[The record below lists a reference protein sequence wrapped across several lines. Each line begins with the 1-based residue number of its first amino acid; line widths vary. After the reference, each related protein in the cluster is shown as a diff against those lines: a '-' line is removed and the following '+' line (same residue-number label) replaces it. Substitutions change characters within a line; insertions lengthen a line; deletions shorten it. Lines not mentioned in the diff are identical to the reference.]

1 MMFQNLL
8 KWRCKVGVLYNYE
21 QVESFALIGLHNLL
35 NSANKD
41 KLDLKTLKMFL
52 DPLEKLHSKEFA
64 VNYANTLLEE
74 ENKKDKK
81 LKEKNKNN
89 DIQE

>member
-1 MMFQNLL
+1 MFPNLL

-35 NSANKD
+35 NSANKN
-41 KLDLKTLKMFL
+41 KLDLKTFKMFL
-52 DPLEKLHSKEFA
+52 DPLEKLHSKEF
-64 VNYANTLLEE
+64 VVKYANKLLEE
-74 ENKKDKK
+74 ETKKDKK
-81 LKEKNKNN
+81 LKEK

>member
-41 KLDLKTLKMFL
+41 NINLNTFKMFL

-64 VNYANTLLEE
+64 VNYADKLLEE
-74 ENKKDKK
+74 ENKKRKK
-81 LKEKNKNN
+81 SE
-89 DIQE
+89 DSGVH

>member
-1 MMFQNLL
+1 MEN
-8 KWRCKVGVLYNYE
+8 LYNYE
-21 QVESFALIGLHNLL
+21 QVEAFALIGLHNLL
-35 NSANKD
+35 NSSNKD
-41 KLDLKTLKMFL
+41 NINLNTFKMFL
-52 DPLEKLHSKEFA
+52 EPLEKLHSKEFA

>member
-1 MMFQNLL
+1 M
-8 KWRCKVGVLYNYE
+8 GSLYNYK
-21 QVESFALIGLHNLL
+21 QVEAFALIGLHNLL

-41 KLDLKTLKMFL
+41 NINLNTFKMFL
-52 DPLEKLHSKEFA
+52 KPLEKLHSKEFA

>member
-1 MMFQNLL
+1 MGN
-8 KWRCKVGVLYNYE
+8 LYNYE
-21 QVESFALIGLHNLL
+21 QVEAFALIGLHNSL

-41 KLDLKTLKMFL
+41 NINLNTFKMFL
-52 DPLEKLHSKEFA
+52 KPLEKLHSKEFA

>member
-1 MMFQNLL
+1 MG
-8 KWRCKVGVLYNYE
+8 KLYDYKL
-21 QVESFALIGLHNLL
+21 VEAFALIGLHNLL

-41 KLDLKTLKMFL
+41 NINLKTFKMFL

-64 VNYANTLLEE
+64 INYANSLLEE

-81 LKEKNKNN
+81 LEEKNRN
-89 DIQE
+89 IQE

>member
-1 MMFQNLL
+1 MGN
-8 KWRCKVGVLYNYE
+8 LYNYE
-21 QVESFALIGLHNLL
+21 QVEAFALIGLHNLL

-41 KLDLKTLKMFL
+41 NINLNTIKMFL
-52 DPLEKLHSKEFA
+52 KPLEKLHSKEFA

>member
-1 MMFQNLL
+1 MGN
-8 KWRCKVGVLYNYE
+8 LYNFK
-21 QVESFALIGLHNLL
+21 QVEAFALIGLHNLL

-41 KLDLKTLKMFL
+41 NINLNTFKMFL
-52 DPLEKLHSKEFA
+52 KPLEKLHSKEFA

>member
-1 MMFQNLL
+1 M
-8 KWRCKVGVLYNYE
+8 GVLYNYE

-41 KLDLKTLKMFL
+41 KLDLKTFKMFL

-64 VNYANTLLEE
+64 VKYANKLLEE
-74 ENKKDKK
+74 ENKKRKK
-81 LKEKNKNN
+81 CE
-89 DIQE
+89 DSGVH

>member
-1 MMFQNLL
+1 MMFPNLL

-41 KLDLKTLKMFL
+41 KLDLKTFKMFL

-64 VNYANTLLEE
+64 VKYANKLLEE
-74 ENKKDKK
+74 ENKKEKK
-81 LKEKNKNN
+81 LEEKNK
-89 DIQE
+89 

>member
-1 MMFQNLL
+1 MGN
-8 KWRCKVGVLYNYE
+8 LYNYE
-21 QVESFALIGLHNLL
+21 QVEAFALIGLHNLL

-41 KLDLKTLKMFL
+41 NINLNTFKMFL
-52 DPLEKLHSKEFA
+52 KPLEKLHSKEFA

-74 ENKKDKK
+74 ENKKNKK

-89 DIQE
+89 DIQEW

>member
-1 MMFQNLL
+1 MGN
-8 KWRCKVGVLYNYE
+8 LYNYE
-21 QVESFALIGLHNLL
+21 QVEAFALIGLHNLL

-41 KLDLKTLKMFL
+41 NINLNTFKMFL
-52 DPLEKLHSKEFA
+52 KPLEKLHSKEFA

-74 ENKKDKK
+74 ENKKNKK

-89 DIQE
+89 NIQE

>member
-1 MMFQNLL
+1 MGN
-8 KWRCKVGVLYNYE
+8 LYNYE
-21 QVESFALIGLHNLL
+21 QVEAFALIGLHNLL

-41 KLDLKTLKMFL
+41 NINLNTFKMFL
-52 DPLEKLHSKEFA
+52 KPLEKLHSKEFA

-74 ENKKDKK
+74 ENKKEKK

>member
-1 MMFQNLL
+1 MGN
-8 KWRCKVGVLYNYE
+8 LYNYE
-21 QVESFALIGLHNLL
+21 QVEAFALIGLHNLL

-41 KLDLKTLKMFL
+41 NINLNTFKMFL
-52 DPLEKLHSKEFA
+52 KPLEKLHSKEFA

>member
-1 MMFQNLL
+1 MGN
-8 KWRCKVGVLYNYE
+8 LYNYE
-21 QVESFALIGLHNLL
+21 QVEAFALIGLHNLL

-41 KLDLKTLKMFL
+41 NINLNTFKMFL
-52 DPLEKLHSKEFA
+52 KPLEKLHSKEFA

-74 ENKKDKK
+74 ENKKNKK

>member
-1 MMFQNLL
+1 MMFQNLS

-21 QVESFALIGLHNLL
+21 QVEAFALIGLHNLL

-41 KLDLKTLKMFL
+41 KLDLKTFKMFL

-64 VNYANTLLEE
+64 VKYANKLLEE
-74 ENKKDKK
+74 ENKKRKRSEDSGVH
-81 LKEKNKNN
+81 
-89 DIQE
+89 

>member
-1 MMFQNLL
+1 M
-8 KWRCKVGVLYNYE
+8 GSLYNYK
-21 QVESFALIGLHNLL
+21 QVEAFALIGLQNLL

-41 KLDLKTLKMFL
+41 NINLHTFKMFL
-52 DPLEKLHSKEFA
+52 EPLEKLHSKEFA

>member
-1 MMFQNLL
+1 
-8 KWRCKVGVLYNYE
+8 VGNLYNYE
-21 QVESFALIGLHNLL
+21 QVEAFALIGLHNLL

-41 KLDLKTLKMFL
+41 NINLNTFKMFL
-52 DPLEKLHSKEFA
+52 KPLEKLHSKEFA

>member
-1 MMFQNLL
+1 MGN
-8 KWRCKVGVLYNYE
+8 LYNYE
-21 QVESFALIGLHNLL
+21 QVEAFALIGLHNLL

-41 KLDLKTLKMFL
+41 NINLNTFKMFL
-52 DPLEKLHSKEFA
+52 KPLEKLHSKEFA

-74 ENKKDKK
+74 KNKKDKK

>member
-1 MMFQNLL
+1 MGN
-8 KWRCKVGVLYNYE
+8 LYNSE
-21 QVESFALIGLHNLL
+21 QVEAFALIGLHNLL

-41 KLDLKTLKMFL
+41 NINLNTFKMFL
-52 DPLEKLHSKEFA
+52 KPLEKLHSKEFA